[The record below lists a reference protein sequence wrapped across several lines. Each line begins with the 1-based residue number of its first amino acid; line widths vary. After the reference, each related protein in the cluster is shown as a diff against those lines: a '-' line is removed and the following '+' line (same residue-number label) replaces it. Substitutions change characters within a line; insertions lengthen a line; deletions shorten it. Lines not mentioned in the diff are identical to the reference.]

1 MSYGLRKHATRGAR
15 FLQYVMEDGK
25 RPLRSLLPG
34 KVCRA
39 L

>member
-1 MSYGLRKHATRGAR
+1 MSYGLRKHAARGAR
-15 FLQYVMEDGK
+15 FLQYIVEDGK

-34 KVCRA
+34 EVRRA